1 MALIRSSGFV
11 VLDTE
16 LFEVDQD
23 NLMTEAEFNA
33 KTLASSLLF
42 AVLDAIASTLPF
54 SSSIR
59 AA

>member
-23 NLMTEAEFNA
+23 NLMTEAEFDA
-33 KTLASSLLF
+33 KMLASSLLF
-42 AVLDAIASTLPF
+42 AVLDAIASILPF

-59 AA
+59 TA